1 MRCPKCDGA
10 TQVVDR
16 RGQRR
21 RRECKACGH
30 RFSTM
35 EILADEAKKL
45 AVPVQQ
51 EAKLEPKPRPK
62 PQPKQKFSVQKAA
75 SARRKIEDL
84 KDLAFL
90 EDDYDYDYIPE
101 KW

>member
-1 MRCPKCDGA
+1 MKCPKCNGA
-10 TQVVDR
+10 THVVDR

-21 RRECKACGH
+21 RRECNQCGY

-35 EILADEAKKL
+35 EILAEEVKKLDKPVQKEAK
-45 AVPVQQ
+45 P
-51 EAKLEPKPRPK
+51 EPKPMTKPK
-62 PQPKQKFSVQKAA
+62 PKQKFSVQKAA

-84 KDLAFL
+84 KDLALL